1 MKYFLYLCARFVIDN
16 YMKKIF
22 SLLAVMCV
30 AIEMIAATTFTFT
43 SSGDINQTKDGI
55 TVVLAKGSGQNA
67 PLFTQDYET
76 KQPEMRLYLNNT
88 ITISSETNLTNI
100 QLVCAKS
107 SASNKEYAGLS
118 ASVGNLVSGGVAT
131 DKNDWKVDQWTG
143 SATQVVFTLTG
154 GKQRRIQRIV
164 IDGDPIE
171 ITPVEVVLPTEDDLE
186 AEYTYTEPTT
196 VHVPDTQFFKNEYA
210 FVDNNILV
218 HCSQG
223 SIIKAT
229 DSTEAYFNCNA
240 DNQLRFTATQ
250 AIKGIAITGYV
261 RKAFS
266 ATCDKGT
273 IEYLSDADSD
283 IDNERVLIIRDIH
296 DKSVT
301 ITCDKQIRCYEVKVY
316 FNDNPALTDDEQG
329 IESVE
334 TPAKAEK
341 FIREGILYIRKGEKT
356 YTL

>member
-1 MKYFLYLCARFVIDN
+1 
-16 YMKKIF
+16 MKKIF
-22 SLLAVMCV
+22 SLLVILCV
-30 AIEMIAATTFTFT
+30 AIGMMAETTFTFT
-43 SSGDINQTKDGI
+43 SNTDTTQTKDGI
-55 TVVLAKGSGQNA
+55 TVVLAKGSGQTVPAYSSYNGM
-67 PLFTQDYET
+67 
-76 KQPEMRLYLNNT
+76 KLYAQNT
-88 ITISSETNLTNI
+88 ITIDASQSFRNI
-100 QLVCAKS
+100 QFVFSKNESKNYLDMN
-107 SASNKEYAGLS
+107 ASTGVLT
-118 ASVGNLVSGGVAT
+118 SGGASTALDDRKIDVWAGET
-131 DKNDWKVDQWTG
+131 THL
-143 SATQVVFTLTG
+143 VFTMG
-154 GKQRRIQRIV
+154 SKGQRIIHQMV
-164 IDGDPIE
+164 IDGEPIE

-218 HCSQG
+218 HCGQG

-240 DNQLRFTATQ
+240 DYQLRFTATQ

-266 ATCDKGT
+266 ATCEKGT
-273 IEYLSDADSD
+273 IEYLSDEDFD
-283 IDNERVLIIRDIH
+283 IDNERVLIIRDIN

-301 ITCDKQIRCYEVKVY
+301 INCTRQIRCYEVKVY

>member
-1 MKYFLYLCARFVIDN
+1 
-16 YMKKIF
+16 MKKIF
-22 SLLAVMCV
+22 SLLVILCV
-30 AIEMIAATTFTFT
+30 AISMMAETTFTFT
-43 SSGDINQTKDGI
+43 SNTDTTQTKDGI
-55 TVVLAKGSGQNA
+55 TVVLAKGSGQTVPAYSSYNGM
-67 PLFTQDYET
+67 
-76 KQPEMRLYLNNT
+76 KLYAQNT
-88 ITISSETNLTNI
+88 ITIDASQSFRNI
-100 QLVCAKS
+100 QFIFSKNEGKNYLDMNA
-107 SASNKEYAGLS
+107 SAGVLT
-118 ASVGNLVSGGVAT
+118 SGGASTALDDRKIDVWAGET
-131 DKNDWKVDQWTG
+131 THL
-143 SATQVVFTLTG
+143 VFTMG
-154 GKQRRIQRIV
+154 SKGQRIIHQMV
-164 IDGDPIE
+164 IDGEPIE

-218 HCSQG
+218 HCGQG

-240 DNQLRFTATQ
+240 DYQLRFTATQ

-273 IEYLSDADSD
+273 IEYLSDEDSD
-283 IDNERVLIIRDIH
+283 IDNERVLIIRDIN

-301 ITCDKQIRCYEVKVY
+301 INCDKQIRCYEVKVY

>member
-1 MKYFLYLCARFVIDN
+1 
-16 YMKKIF
+16 MKKIF
-22 SLLAVMCV
+22 SLFAVMCV
-30 AIEMIAATTFTFT
+30 AIKMIAATTFTFT
-43 SSGDINQTKDGI
+43 SNTDTNQTKDGI
-55 TVVLAKGSGQNA
+55 TVVLAKGSGQTVPAYSSYNGM
-67 PLFTQDYET
+67 
-76 KQPEMRLYLNNT
+76 KLYAQNT
-88 ITISSETNLTNI
+88 ITIDASQSFRNI
-100 QLVCAKS
+100 QFIFSKNEGKNYLDMN
-107 SASNKEYAGLS
+107 ASTGVLT
-118 ASVGNLVSGGVAT
+118 SGGASTALDDRKIDVWAGET
-131 DKNDWKVDQWTG
+131 THL
-143 SATQVVFTLTG
+143 VFTMG
-154 GKQRRIQRIV
+154 SKGQRIIHQMV

-283 IDNERVLIIRDIH
+283 IDNERVLIIRDIN

-301 ITCDKQIRCYEVKVY
+301 INCAKQIRCYEVKVY

-329 IESVE
+329 IESVT